1 MGGAALWDD
10 LAVAARI
17 HVVGTGLA
25 GLAAAVEIAA
35 AGRAVTIYEQAGH
48 AGGRCRSF
56 FDDLLGQPID
66 NGNHL
71 VLSGNRSLYAFLS
84 RIGATDRLG
93 GPARAA
99 FPFVDLQ
106 TGERWTLRPGSGP
119 LPWWIFVPGR
129 RVPGTRVRDYF
140 AGLRFARANGRSTVA
155 ECVGSQGALYR
166 RFWQP
171 LAVAVLNTEADEG
184 AARLLWPVL
193 RDTFGRG
200 EAACR
205 PRMANRGLGDCFI
218 DPALAYLREH
228 GAEMRFHARLRGI
241 DISGDRANHLVF
253 VNGSVAVA
261 AEDSVVLAVPPAAA
275 AALLPGLVTPAAS
288 RAIVNAH
295 FRIPQR
301 FPMPKFIG
309 LIGAISQWVFV
320 RDNVAS
326 VTVSA
331 ADSLAEE
338 ANDAIA
344 AKLWPEVC
352 RALEIHDQGL
362 PAWRVVKE
370 KRATFAQ
377 TPAELAR
384 RPGFRTC
391 IANLVLAGDWTDTG
405 LPATLEGSVRSG
417 HTAAASVLATATSA

>member
-17 HVVGTGLA
+17 HVVGMGLA
-25 GLAAAVEIAA
+25 GLAAAVELAA
-35 AGRAVTIYEQAGH
+35 SGRAVTLYEQAGH

-56 FDDLLGQPID
+56 FDDSLGHFID

-71 VLSGNRSLYAFLS
+71 VLSGNRSLHAFLR
-84 RIGATDRLG
+84 RIGATDRLS

-99 FPFVDLQ
+99 FPFFDLE
-106 TGERWTLRPGSGP
+106 TGERWTLRPGSGKV
-119 LPWWIFVPGR
+119 PWWIFVPSR

-140 AGLRFARANGRSTVA
+140 ASLRLARAHGQSTVT
-155 ECVGSQGALYR
+155 ECVGAQGALYR

-171 LAVAVLNTEADEG
+171 LTVAVLNTQAEEA

-193 RDTFGRG
+193 RETFGRG

-205 PRMANRGLGDCFI
+205 PRIASRGLGDCFI
-218 DPALAYLREH
+218 DPALAYLRER
-228 GAEMRFHARLRGI
+228 GADIRFHARLREI
-241 DISGDRANHLVF
+241 EISDGRVCRLVF
-253 VNGSVAVA
+253 ASGSVPVD
-261 AEDSVVLAVPPAAA
+261 AEEAVVLAVPPAAA
-275 AALLPGLVTPAAS
+275 AMLLPGLVTPQES

-295 FRIPQR
+295 FRVARR
-301 FPMPKFIG
+301 FANPTFMGVIG
-309 LIGAISQWVFV
+309 GISQWVFV
-320 RDNVAS
+320 RDQIVS
-326 VTVSA
+326 VTISA
-331 ADSLAEE
+331 ANGLAEE
-338 ANDAIA
+338 ANDSIA
-344 AKLWPEVC
+344 ARLWPEV
-352 RALEIHDQGL
+352 RPALELSEPHI
-362 PAWRVVKE
+362 PAWRIIKE

-417 HTAAASVLATATSA
+417 HMAATSLLASATRA